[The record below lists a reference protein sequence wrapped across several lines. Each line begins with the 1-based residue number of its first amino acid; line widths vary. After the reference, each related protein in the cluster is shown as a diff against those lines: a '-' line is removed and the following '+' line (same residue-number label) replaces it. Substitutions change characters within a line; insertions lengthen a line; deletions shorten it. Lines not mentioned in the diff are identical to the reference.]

1 MRTIIYATIAVL
13 LIGPA
18 GAQDFFGIPGLPGAQ
33 NFFGI
38 PGLPTTATTST
49 AVLTKAERGK
59 AMIGLCYSTCAHRYQ
74 KATIHML
81 RGAADVFEEGQRCFM
96 AQTFIRSIDACAAS
110 CADVERIFGITESEA
125 KNRFNS
131 LAADVRENFETSA
144 LWTAHN
150 DFAARGSAEFETA
163 CEEFLG
169 YCTGSNKWSAQCR
182 Y

>member
-1 MRTIIYATIAVL
+1 MRTIICATIAVL

-18 GAQDFFGIPGLPGAQ
+18 GAQDFFGIPGLP
-33 NFFGI
+33 
-38 PGLPTTATTST
+38 TTTTTST
-49 AVLTKAERGK
+49 AVLSKAEREK

-74 KATIHML
+74 KATIDML
-81 RGAADVFEEGQRCFM
+81 EVAGDVFEVGQRCFM
-96 AQTFIRSIDACAAS
+96 AQTFIRSIDACGAS
-110 CADVERIFGITESEA
+110 CTDVERIFGITESEA

-131 LAADVRENFETSA
+131 LAADVRENFETSE

-163 CEEFLG
+163 CEEFIG
-169 YCTGSNKWSAQCR
+169 YCTGYNSRSAQCR

>member
-1 MRTIIYATIAVL
+1 MRPIIYATIAVL

-18 GAQDFFGIPGLPGAQ
+18 GAQDFFGIPGLP
-33 NFFGI
+33 
-38 PGLPTTATTST
+38 TTTTTST
-49 AVLTKAERGK
+49 AVLSKAERGK

-74 KATIHML
+74 KATIDMIEMA
-81 RGAADVFEEGQRCFM
+81 GDVFEEGQRCFM
-96 AQTFIRSIDACAAS
+96 AQTFIRSIDACGAA

-131 LAADVRENFETSA
+131 LAADVPENFESSG
-144 LWTAHN
+144 LWTAHD
-150 DFAARGSAEFETA
+150 DFTARGSAEFEAA

-169 YCTGSNKWSAQCR
+169 YCTGSNIGSAQCR